1 VRQDLRLRKLSSWS
15 HIPILSTRGG
25 LTMGIYRGQEVFRQ
39 MPVQIPAVAGLL
51 LSMFADFND
60 TCCALLQLGLLP
72 QPAKV
77 CPHHKLPT
85 TVATPAARSS
95 RA

>member
-60 TCCALLQLGLLP
+60 TYWR
-72 QPAKV
+72 KV
-77 CPHHKLPT
+77 CPHHKST
-85 TVATPAARSS
+85 TSNHCCTPAARSS